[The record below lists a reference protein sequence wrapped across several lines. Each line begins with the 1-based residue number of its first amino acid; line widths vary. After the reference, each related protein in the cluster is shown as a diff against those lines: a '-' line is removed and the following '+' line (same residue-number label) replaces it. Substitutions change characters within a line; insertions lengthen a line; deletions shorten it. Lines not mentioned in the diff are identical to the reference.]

1 MEEFRPMASAKKA
14 KSRKTVKAA
23 RPSRK
28 QRNLEKVQ
36 TPEELM
42 AKLDAATAEHD
53 AEMKVLGT
61 KLIAVMKKCNYHP
74 TVMLD
79 TLQTLLSVGIADTLG
94 KEQGELFDAHIHAYH
109 QDSRMLSVAQML
121 GVSLSD
127 LMVDPGTEEEPTAT
141 PEAVDPSDSVAAG
154 T

>member
-1 MEEFRPMASAKKA
+1 MASAKKA
-14 KSRKTVKAA
+14 KKTRKTAKTA

-28 QRNLEKVQ
+28 QRNLEKVS
-36 TPEELM
+36 TPEELI

-53 AEMKVLGT
+53 AEMRVLGT
-61 KLIAVMKKCNYHP
+61 KLIAVMKRANYHP

-94 KEQGELFDAHIHAYH
+94 EEQGKLFDSMLTAFH
-109 QDSRMLSVAQML
+109 QESRMLSVAQML
-121 GVSLSD
+121 GVSLND
-127 LMVDPGTEEEPTAT
+127 LMVDPGSEEETPAA
-141 PEAVDPSDSVAAG
+141 PEAGELGGPTDYAQG